1 MVTGSIKR
9 TTSSHQ
15 LQQESMVSNLIQERL
30 QNIGKKFIKTIDL
43 FTRSEFTK
51 SIDTF

>member
-30 QNIGKKFIKTIDL
+30 QNIGKKLKIESLAHQF
-43 FTRSEFTK
+43 
-51 SIDTF
+51 